1 MLWVIGLS
9 TLMMALGLA
18 AVVMSPLLSHQSIR
32 GQSKVA
38 TKTLL
43 KLKKKAFLD
52 AMVAFIET
60 ISKAITQPEASQGS
74 GGGPCA
80 NGHSCQVLDKE
91 NVFSSAA
98 SVGQLSGFLNK

>member
-32 GQSKVA
+32 GQSKVT

-43 KLKKKAFLD
+43 KLKKKKLF
-52 AMVAFIET
+52 
-60 ISKAITQPEASQGS
+60 
-74 GGGPCA
+74 
-80 NGHSCQVLDKE
+80 
-91 NVFSSAA
+91 
-98 SVGQLSGFLNK
+98 